1 MLVAKDKGMMQKKQ
15 VHPVEYKPI
24 TSQIYAIEGIPITPQ
39 GHPVAYKSVTS
50 RARTVE
56 TRLIAPQSAP
66 VKWGRITPQG
76 GFTLIEIL
84 MAMVIF
90 SISFLGLAAGAT
102 TVMKSNHSSY
112 NNTVATNLAQDKL
125 EVLRALDPNLIVDGN
140 NTEKIGAVTFTRE
153 WSRDDGDVAGL
164 RKIKVIIRWKDQR
177 DHTLTIS
184 SAVDL

>member
-1 MLVAKDKGMMQKKQ
+1 MQKKQ
-15 VHPVEYKPI
+15 VHPVEYK
-24 TSQIYAIEGIPITPQ
+24 
-39 GHPVAYKSVTS
+39 SVTS
-50 RARTVE
+50 RTRTME
-56 TRLIAPQSAP
+56 TRSIAPQSPP

-125 EVLRALDPNLIVDGN
+125 EVLRAMNVTAIGGGN
-140 NTEKIGAVTFTRE
+140 DTEKVGAVTFTRT
-153 WSRDDGDVAGL
+153 WTKDDLDVAGL
-164 RKIKVIIRWKDQR
+164 RKIQVVITWIDQR
-177 DHTLTIS
+177 AHSLTIS